1 MWDFNRHIS
10 KNQAGSVSLVLKLQ
24 LMTKTFSIL
33 FVFLIIRATSPE
45 ILNNGKVYKKWI
57 VEKSSSLSIRGETN
71 VNSFTCDATEY
82 LNADTLSYVNDDMAK
97 KLNFSNSSLFIDI
110 KRFDCHSKLI
120 TKDFRKALKADETP
134 TLKITFLSLDQFNSS
149 SNNQSI
155 KGIVDIE
162 LAGINRRVEICYK
175 VKMLSNNRIELNG
188 SHSFTFS
195 DFKLTAPKKMAGLI
209 RTKEGIK
216 VSFQLF
222 FKAI

>member
-1 MWDFNRHIS
+1 
-10 KNQAGSVSLVLKLQ
+10 
-24 LMTKTFSIL
+24 MTKTFSIL
-33 FVFLIIRATSPE
+33 FIFLIVKATSPE
-45 ILNNGKVYKKWI
+45 IINETNVYKKWI
-57 VEKSSSLSIRGETN
+57 VEKSSSLRIHGETN
-71 VNSFTCDATEY
+71 VNTFTCDATEY
-82 LNADTLSYVNDDMAK
+82 LNADTLSYLTDDVAK
-97 KLNFSNSSLFIDI
+97 KLNFSNSSLLIEI

-120 TKDFRKALKADETP
+120 TNDFRKALKASEAP

-149 SNNQSI
+149 CNNQSV

-162 LAGINRRVEICYK
+162 LAGITRRFEICYK
-175 VKMLSNNRIELNG
+175 VKTLSNNRIELNG

-216 VSFQLF
+216 VCFQLF